1 MKKVGLASLS
11 LSLPL
16 SPLALSRLLTWWL
29 PSPQEWILSDDEK
42 KVKRDKIIENRRK
55 KETGAPYG
63 NLDTYSNSS
72 VDEMTYSPEMKPSMK
87 SMNSDLLN
95 SNYSLSVSEG
105 KGFFNSLYLL
115 EQYQNQY
122 QNFMSGKSPKES
134 PTMAGPYSSGPIPKV
149 PNHHSAGDVSP
160 HGPSHNC
167 SKSVDAVLRS
177 PPPMAATSNSNPL
190 LNGYQGIYPKGLEP
204 GKHYGDYGYG
214 PFSQHQQPPHH
225 PHQHHS
231 QHHPPQH
238 RVPAMPGSS
247 SSTHNHRPPHPPL
260 PPPPSNG
267 HLNGGGGG
275 GGHHLMPTMP
285 LAALEKPDTPIH
297 ALPSPFYQKCAD
309 SAELNRGH
317 MSEISSNSSDS
328 SYHFN
333 PYYQEKNLAA
343 RSRSE
348 SQITS
353 PEQQQLPNGKSPQ
366 VRLNGST
373 DSGFTKENGKCIY
386 FFPELVFCSISP
398 RHDDPFHHSLPTRP
412 SVLDSNE
419 YLSSDEENLS
429 ARGGGG
435 GAPYAK
441 DLNEDSNSVSNCDLR
456 RPILATPAALP
467 SSSGKNVHMEK
478 LMGDSGSNSTGS
490 SAANANTSRNSS
502 SGTGEHTTS
511 SSSSSSSGSNC
522 NISSSIRTGSGGAS
536 VVKPS
541 LSVYNFIEE
550 LRMQELS
557 SACDLLRPWTR
568 YRKVVHEMSQV
579 NQMYEAV
586 EQIINKVIEMSRMVT
601 TFKDLCEMEQMA
613 LLKGAVTEMIILR
626 SVLNYMPDKDS
637 WVFNLL
643 SVSDQSVISIWQGAL
658 RD

>member
-1 MKKVGLASLS
+1 
-11 LSLPL
+11 
-16 SPLALSRLLTWWL
+16 
-29 PSPQEWILSDDEK
+29 
-42 KVKRDKIIENRRK
+42 
-55 KETGAPYG
+55 
-63 NLDTYSNSS
+63 
-72 VDEMTYSPEMKPSMK
+72 
-87 SMNSDLLN
+87 
-95 SNYSLSVSEG
+95 
-105 KGFFNSLYLL
+105 
-115 EQYQNQY
+115 
-122 QNFMSGKSPKES
+122 
-134 PTMAGPYSSGPIPKV
+134 
-149 PNHHSAGDVSP
+149 
-160 HGPSHNC
+160 
-167 SKSVDAVLRS
+167 
-177 PPPMAATSNSNPL
+177 
-190 LNGYQGIYPKGLEP
+190 
-204 GKHYGDYGYG
+204 
-214 PFSQHQQPPHH
+214 
-225 PHQHHS
+225 
-231 QHHPPQH
+231 
-238 RVPAMPGSS
+238 
-247 SSTHNHRPPHPPL
+247 
-260 PPPPSNG
+260 
-267 HLNGGGGG
+267 
-275 GGHHLMPTMP
+275 MPTMP
-285 LAALEKPDTPIH
+285 PAALEKPDTPIH

-333 PYYQEKNLAA
+333 PYYQEKSLAA

-502 SGTGEHTTS
+502 SGTGEHTTF

-522 NISSSIRTGSGGAS
+522 NISSSIRTGSGGAI

-643 SVSDQSVISIWQGAL
+643 SVSDQSVISI
-658 RD
+658 